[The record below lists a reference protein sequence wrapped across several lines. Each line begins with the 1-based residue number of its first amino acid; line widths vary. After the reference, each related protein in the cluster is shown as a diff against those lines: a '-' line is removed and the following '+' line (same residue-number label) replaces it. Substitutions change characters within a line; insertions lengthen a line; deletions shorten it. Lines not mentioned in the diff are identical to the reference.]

1 LASATHAQAVAEPLA
16 RSRARRKS
24 KPRPRARGGILWIAL
39 SGILLAGVVFVNVA
53 VLRLNISLDSANQ
66 QRVKLRG
73 QNAALSSELA
83 SALASPRIQ
92 NQARSEDGLEP
103 ATTIHYLNV
112 GK

>member
-1 LASATHAQAVAEPLA
+1 VAVAEPIA
-16 RSRARRKS
+16 APRPRARRKT
-24 KPRPRARGGILWIAL
+24 RPRARTRGGILWIAI

-66 QRVKLRG
+66 QRVKLRA
-73 QNAALSSELA
+73 QNAALQSQLA
-83 SALASPRIQ
+83 SSLASGRIQ
-92 NQARSEDGLEP
+92 NQARTQDGLVP